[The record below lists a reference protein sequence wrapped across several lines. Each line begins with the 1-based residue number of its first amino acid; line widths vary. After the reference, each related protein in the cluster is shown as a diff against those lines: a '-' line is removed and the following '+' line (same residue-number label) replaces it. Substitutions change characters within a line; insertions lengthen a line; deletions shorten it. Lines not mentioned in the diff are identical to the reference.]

1 VQTGNARTVKSL
13 SLKLIIKSI
22 VLMNA
27 AELQQT
33 KELWKSI
40 MKKKLLEMVQVVDAK
55 NVVHSLVDI
64 TTLLYVLPVKRK

>member
-40 MKKKLLEMVQVVDAK
+40 MKKKLLEMAQVVDAK

>member
-1 VQTGNARTVKSL
+1 
-13 SLKLIIKSI
+13 
-22 VLMNA
+22 MNA